1 MAGLKGATGKE
12 KEMKSTAFAGIL
24 EVLVSAT
31 PASGGMADKDLMD
44 TVVAAGPFHI
54 LSKALKE
61 AELRESLK
69 EAGPFTLFAPSD
81 YAFKRLPQGALE
93 SLFKPEYKEQL
104 RAILAHHVVVGR
116 FTAAEVV
123 NHPVTGTLNGQKLR
137 IKNHDEVVLVNN
149 ARVIHADIPASN
161 GVIHVVDRVILPE
174 NN

>member
-12 KEMKSTAFAGIL
+12 KKSTAFTGIL

-31 PASGGMADKDLMD
+31 PASGGRAEKDLMD

-93 SLFKPEYKEQL
+93 SLFKPEYKDQF

-123 NHPVTGTLNGQKLR
+123 KHPVTGTLNGQKLR